1 MVVPSPSEFSPSYIL
16 YKAWHRNADARSLS
30 PVATGNQ
37 VPALV
42 FLAELA
48 LHHDTN
54 TAAALPVMLM
64 SGAHLAHELVHREDE
79 LPQRALGGTEH
90 DQQFVFDID
99 QDLENTEAND
109 ASTIAYTTMFS
120 SASVSAAAIF
130 WERCHN
136 KTTG

>member
-42 FLAELA
+42 
-48 LHHDTN
+48 N